1 MSSPVSRL
9 PLTTAQIAVLQ
20 ARPVPKAAPR
30 KPVPAASTPIATRS
44 PAAKQVPALA
54 GAAPPPVQP
63 SSVAAGPVARSPQ
76 RGSLVNIVA

>member
-30 KPVPAASTPIATRS
+30 KPVPATSTPMETRS
-44 PAAKQVPALA
+44 PAARQVPALA
-54 GAAPPPVQP
+54 GAAPPPMQP
-63 SSVAAGPVARSPQ
+63 SSVVVGAVARSPQ